1 MFWRHL
7 RTHWLL
13 PPQWKLKQ
21 CITRVPYN
29 LTKNNGIKKIVVIG
43 LGLGLMIMMSGN
55 DACDHYHCAIN
66 NGIDNDED
74 GLVSF
79 WGKESLND

>member
-21 CITRVPYN
+21 CITRVPYD

-43 LGLGLMIMMSGN
+43 LSLGLGLGLMMMMK
-55 DACDHYHCAIN
+55 IE
-66 NGIDNDED
+66 I
-74 GLVSF
+74 GLAM
-79 WGKESLND
+79 LMD